1 MPKVKLPRKGTFV
14 DMTAMCDVAFLLL
27 TFFILATKI
36 KPNEPVE
43 VRTPSSTSTQQI
55 PDDYMLL
62 TLSKD
67 GRVYFSLDNL
77 NLRQKLIEYINDG
90 KGLKLTSNEVKS
102 FKEAGSI
109 GLPFNQLKSYLDL
122 HPSDRAKYDKEAPG
136 IPVDTTGNFE
146 TNELAY
152 WVRAARIVGSMPDED
167 GRSYDLRIAI
177 KADGESAYPY
187 MQKIIGTLGK
197 LKIFR
202 FNFVTE
208 SKGVPAGTALA
219 QQQQRGGTAAGQE

>member
-1 MPKVKLPRKGTFV
+1 MPKVKMPRKSTFV

-36 KPNEPVE
+36 KPNEPVV
-43 VRTPSSTSTQQI
+43 VRTPSSTSTTQI
-55 PDDYMLL
+55 PSDYMLL
-62 TLSKD
+62 TLSQD
-67 GRVYFSLDNL
+67 GRVFYSLDNL
-77 NLRQKLIEYINDG
+77 ILREQLIKYINEN
-90 KGLKLTSNEVKS
+90 KGLNLTAAEMQS

-109 GLPFNQLKSYLDL
+109 GIPFNKLKSYLDL
-122 HPSDRAKYDKEAPG
+122 HPSDRAKYDKQAPG
-136 IPVDTTGNFE
+136 IPVDTTANFE

-152 WVRAARIVGSMPDED
+152 WVRSSRIVGQQNDF
-167 GRSYDLRIAI
+167 DLRIAI

-202 FNFVTE
+202 FNFITE
-208 SKGVPAGTALA
+208 TKSAPPGTALA
-219 QQQQRGGTAAGQE
+219 EQRSAGLKK

>member
-43 VRTPSSTSTQQI
+43 VRTPSSTSTTPI
-55 PDDYMLL
+55 PEGFMLI

-67 GRVYFSLDNL
+67 GRVFFSLDNL
-77 NLRQKLIEYINDG
+77 NEREKIISEISSSKNLNLNGNQIQ
-90 KGLKLTSNEVKS
+90 T
-102 FKEAGSI
+102 FKETGII
-109 GLPFNQLKSYLDL
+109 GVPFNKVSSYLSL
-122 HPSDRAKYDKEAPG
+122 NAADRAAYDKKAEG
-136 IPVDTTGNFE
+136 IPTDTTGNFD

-152 WVRAARIVGSMPDED
+152 WIRTARMHSPE
-167 GRSYDLRIAI
+167 LRIAI

-197 LKIFR
+197 QKIFR
-202 FNFVTE
+202 FNFITE
-208 SKGVPAGTALA
+208 SKGVPEGSALA
-219 QQQQRGGTAAGQE
+219 QERAKGGAQ